1 MSDEPLHLTEYE
13 VQVLIGTSIHGCRMQ
28 PDRVFSLPMAWSRLF
43 ALGLIDRTDGLAI
56 ITDKGRKIVSAM
68 LRVPAPAVPDDV
80 AMPALLASHVEWL
93 RGDHEACNPWLADMI
108 EAQAAELARLSDA
121 LREISE
127 TRWDAGAAEACLTL
141 IRQMARAA
149 LAQPT
154 GD

>member
-13 VQVLIGTSIHGCRMQ
+13 VQVLIGTSIHGCGMQ

-80 AMPALLASHVEWL
+80 ADGGEH
-93 RGDHEACNPWLADMI
+93 
-108 EAQAAELARLSDA
+108 DA
-121 LREISE
+121 
-127 TRWDAGAAEACLTL
+127 
-141 IRQMARAA
+141 
-149 LAQPT
+149 
-154 GD
+154 